1 MHIYKQM
8 VYMCIYVYI
17 HLLFYVWYIHGKI
30 KITNE
35 DVNEFHS

>member
-17 HLLFYVWYIHGKI
+17 QLLFYVWYIHGKI

-35 DVNEFHS
+35 DANEFHS